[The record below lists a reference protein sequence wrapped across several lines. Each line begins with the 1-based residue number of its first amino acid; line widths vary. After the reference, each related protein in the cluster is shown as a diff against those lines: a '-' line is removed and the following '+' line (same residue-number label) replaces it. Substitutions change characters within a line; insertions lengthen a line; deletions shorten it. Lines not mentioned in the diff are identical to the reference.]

1 MRATILALTCGFALS
16 GCATSPSVT
25 PTLDQLLATIDRRL
39 DLAEAVALHKWD
51 HQQPVQASVREQQV
65 LLGARQAAVAHHL
78 DPARVEAFFADQ
90 IEANKLLQYHLLDT
104 WHRARKAPAL
114 PRRDLASEVRPELD
128 LLQEQLLSAL
138 ARFDQ
143 TPPDNCANHLADAL
157 QQRTQD
163 TTRHLALVRASA
175 QLCKLR

>member
-1 MRATILALTCGFALS
+1 MRATTLALTCCFALS
-16 GCATSPSVT
+16 GCATSPSIT
-25 PTLDQLLATIDRRL
+25 PPLDQLLATIDRRL

-51 HQQPVQASVREQQV
+51 HQQPVQAGAREHQV
-65 LLGARQAAVAHHL
+65 LLSARQAAVAHHM

-104 WHRARKAPAL
+104 WHRARQAPAL
-114 PRRDLASEVRPELD
+114 PRRDLANEVRPELD

-143 TPPDNCANHLADAL
+143 TPPSQCANHLADAL